1 MKSMLVRDDLRAIA
15 EKVRSK
21 VFTACG
27 QDADVVISTDPTHV
41 GYLCGY
47 RSLLFD
53 LMRDYRSAAIVT
65 RDKALLVTGASDV
78 AAALEVLRDPACIY
92 RYGVFFFES
101 SDGAE
106 ADFSALPKLAGTFSE
121 ALRAAVAASVK
132 PQHRVGLDCANASD
146 LPELKDL
153 AGARSFD
160 ARPAILKARRTKL
173 AEEIEK

>member
-1 MKSMLVRDDLRAIA
+1 MFVRDDLRVMTD
-15 EKVRSK
+15 KLRGK
-21 VFTACG
+21 VFAAC
-27 QDADVVISTDPTHV
+27 DAPADVIISTGPTHV

-65 RDKALLVTGASDV
+65 RDKAVLVTGASDV

-121 ALRAAVAASVK
+121 ALRA
-132 PQHRVGLDCANASD
+132 
-146 LPELKDL
+146 
-153 AGARSFD
+153 
-160 ARPAILKARRTKL
+160 
-173 AEEIEK
+173 